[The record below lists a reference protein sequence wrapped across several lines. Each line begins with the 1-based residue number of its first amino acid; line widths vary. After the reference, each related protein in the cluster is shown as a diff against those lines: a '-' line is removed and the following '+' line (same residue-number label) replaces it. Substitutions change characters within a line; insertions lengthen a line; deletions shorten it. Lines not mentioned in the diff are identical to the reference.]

1 MIKKILAFIFIFW
14 IFNTPL
20 YPADTS
26 GSSKV
31 KKLDNYK
38 YGEKKVIKGKK
49 LEKKGKIKKANKLYK
64 EALEYF
70 LKANKENQ
78 IDPDTLNYL
87 GFTNRKLGNLKDA
100 EIYYLL
106 GLDIDPKHEGINEYL
121 GQLYVET
128 NRIDK
133 AKIQLK
139 VLEGC
144 GCKEYVDLESSIKKG
159 SSKY

>member
-1 MIKKILAFIFIFW
+1 MIKKILAFIFILS

-20 YPADTS
+20 YSADTS

-64 EALEYF
+64 EALKYF

-106 GLDIDPKHEGINEYL
+106 GLEIDPKHEGINEYL

-133 AKIQLK
+133 AKIRLK

-144 GCKEYVDLESSIKKG
+144 DCKEYVDLENSIKQG